1 MQFTEQSTRHD
12 DSPGTQKRPFRARRE
27 EEGGERERE
36 ASLLPGGSHRGG
48 KRKREKER
56 EKKKER
62 ERGSSPRVTQASKT
76 EERSRAKRAGKYEA
90 GRSAD
95 KPNYRSDRS
104 LIGRRAFSVK
114 NRKKE
119 RKGNKK
125 ERGSGENG

>member
-12 DSPGTQKRPFRARRE
+12 DSPGTQKRPFRREGRDEAFLLSERAAGEERE
-27 EEGGERERE
+27 EEKE
-36 ASLLPGGSHRGG
+36 
-48 KRKREKER
+48 RKREKESHR
-56 EKKKER
+56 RALHK
-62 ERGSSPRVTQASKT
+62 TSKT

-119 RKGNKK
+119 RKGGKK
-125 ERGSGENG
+125 ERGSGENGRCSE